1 MRIVIDATRD
11 GNCRPSPQEL
21 CASSATALRPMLP
34 NVTKCYDW
42 KRDSCRVVTF
52 AAELQP
58 PRNVAH
64 RFPCAPVATFAQPAA
79 RQRLVPYGLL
89 WRRRDCWARRSVDVE
104 HKEDLS
110 SRVFEPNLKSFVQE
124 ARAEPLVKGN
134 AWGFGVRRAAAISDC
149 AREGS
154 RGLCESRWRRE

>member
-1 MRIVIDATRD
+1 MFSE
-11 GNCRPSPQEL
+11 SPRRLKTSNRSRARKED
-21 CASSATALRPMLP
+21 LP
-34 NVTKCYDW
+34 AKDDKGCP
-42 KRDSCRVVTF
+42 
-52 AAELQP
+52 LP
-58 PRNVAH
+58 
-64 RFPCAPVATFAQPAA
+64 
-79 RQRLVPYGLL
+79 
-89 WRRRDCWARRSVDVE
+89 DCHRRSVNSTPTE